1 MANQEFIR
9 DREHINAGTLGH
21 VDHGKTTFTAAS
33 TKVSSKAGFGT
44 KSTDFDQIDKA
55 PEEKQRGI
63 TINTAHVEIITEKRH
78 YAFIDCPGHADYI
91 KNMITGAAQ
100 MDAAVLIVAATDGV
114 MPQTREH
121 LLLAKKSGVDKVV
134 VFVNKIDL
142 IENDPGFEETK
153 EIIEMEI
160 RENLEKYGYDGENTP
175 IVFGSAFKALNG
187 DAKEEQNILKV
198 FELLDTYI
206 PVPERDLTKPFLMS
220 VEDTMSITGRGTV
233 VTGKIERG
241 TVKIGEE
248 IEIVGFKPSLK
259 AVVTGIEM
267 FKKTLKEAI
276 PGDNAG
282 ILLRGI
288 ERKQVQRGQVLAKP
302 GSITPHSEFES
313 EIYILSKDEGG
324 RHTPFASNYRPQF
337 YFRTTDVTGVITL
350 PEGIELVMPGDNLPL
365 KVTLISS
372 VAIEVN
378 TKFSIREGG
387 RTVGE
392 GTVTKILK

>member
-1 MANQEFIR
+1 MAKQEFKR
-9 DREHINAGTLGH
+9 DKDHINAGTLGH
-21 VDHGKTTFTAAS
+21 VDHGKTTFTAAA
-33 TKVSSKAGFGT
+33 TKALSKYGT
-44 KSTDFDQIDKA
+44 KFIGYNSIDSA

-63 TINTAHVEIITEKRH
+63 TINTAHVEIETANRH

-100 MDAAVLIVAATDGV
+100 MDGAVLIVAATDGV

-121 LLLAKKSGVDKVV
+121 LLLAGKSGVSNVV
-134 VFVNKIDL
+134 VFVNKVDL
-142 IENDPGFEETK
+142 IEKDPGFEETK

-160 RENLEKYGYDGENTP
+160 RENLDKYGFDGEKTP
-175 IVFGSAFKALNG
+175 IIFGSAFKALNG
-187 DAKEEQNILKV
+187 DEKEEKNILDL
-198 FELLDTYI
+198 FDLLDEYI

-241 TVKIGEE
+241 TIKVGEE
-248 IEIVGFKPSLK
+248 IEIVGFKPNLK

-267 FKKTLKEAI
+267 FKKTLTQAL

-288 ERKQVQRGQVLAKP
+288 DRKQVQRGQVLAKP
-302 GSITPHSEFES
+302 ASITPHSEFES
-313 EIYILSKDEGG
+313 EIYILSKDDGG

-350 PEGIELVMPGDNLPL
+350 PEGIELVMPGDNLSL
-365 KVTLISS
+365 KVTLISP
-372 VAIEVN
+372 VAIEIN

-392 GTVTKILK
+392 GTVTKIIK